1 MSRLER
7 PQGRAAPSPPPVGVE
22 KTWGGPAFSQERPQG
37 RAAPSPPP
45 VGVEK
50 TWGGPAF
57 SQERKRSSQGS
68 QRGFTLLDVLIA
80 MLVFSLGMLGLSAMY
95 VRAAAQPFGNAHAAE
110 SQLAAQALLAVVRT
124 NPTMLPLQL
133 NQVSAAS
140 SLSDP
145 ALAAWFTQ
153 YAQAL
158 PGLQVSL
165 VSQADANGTP
175 CSSSSCGVRLTL
187 SWLQGSS
194 RRQQVFDGQIGLR

>member
-1 MSRLER
+1 MSRR
-7 PQGRAAPSPPPVGVE
+7 
-22 KTWGGPAFSQERPQG
+22 
-37 RAAPSPPP
+37 
-45 VGVEK
+45 
-50 TWGGPAF
+50 
-57 SQERKRSSQGS
+57 ERKRASQRGS

-95 VRAAAQPFGNAHAAE
+95 VRAAAQPFSNAHAAE

-133 NQVSAAS
+133 NLVSSAS

-165 VSQADANGTP
+165 LSQADANGLA
-175 CSSSSCGVRLTL
+175 CSSSS
-187 SWLQGSS
+187 
-194 RRQQVFDGQIGLR
+194 